1 MFFKYI
7 DHFRIYFT
15 QNNEVNNVLCSF
27 KSHTSG
33 KKIYIFPN
41 TYQVKVAYTDTTL
54 ASCRF

>member
-33 KKIYIFPN
+33 KKYIYF
-41 TYQVKVAYTDTTL
+41 QTL
-54 ASCRF
+54 IR